1 MAAKDE
7 EDSCFSL
14 GWLFT
19 FIRIYFGET
28 LSCQRCFQKMLCVDI
43 KIMMY
48 AIKILLLHT
57 EDIHKGSERSE
68 READVMAVVAAQI
81 TVSSHLSCAG
91 KSWRGTWQVWHEA
104 DIIIIIIPSLC
115 FGPSCPVSC
124 S

>member
-57 EDIHKGSERSE
+57 EDIHTGSESSRVVKRSVSE
-68 READVMAVVAAQI
+68 VVQ
-81 TVSSHLSCAG
+81 SGRSPL
-91 KSWRGTWQVWHEA
+91 
-104 DIIIIIIPSLC
+104 L
-115 FGPSCPVSC
+115 GPSPG
-124 S
+124 

>member
-57 EDIHKGSERSE
+57 EDIHKGSERS
-68 READVMAVVAAQI
+68 RAVQ
-81 TVSSHLSCAG
+81 LSIG
-91 KSWRGTWQVWHEA
+91 EGVQSRRRPLQ
-104 DIIIIIIPSLC
+104 
-115 FGPSCPVSC
+115 GPSPG
-124 S
+124 